1 MKAEMSF
8 TNNNPKTAVTRKTE
22 VIKCEKKQKCI
33 LFIPGF
39 LSGKNPQ
46 IKAKA
51 ELQRLFP
58 GCTVRSMAWEENEAS
73 WTDILWRAN
82 DATSS
87 DDAFNSFQINWNFL
101 VNSSK
106 DLLNN
111 AFFSPKNIF
120 QTRTSPSKRIVSK
133 WFDAYRN
140 AGAAAVS
147 LSMII
152 AAMPKKEQEN
162 LVLVGHSLG
171 AYIVVKT
178 LESLFLRKMKI
189 NQAILLGAAIDS
201 NDPAL
206 PAACQ
211 ATIVPIEYTINYL
224 DWALAL
230 YPLVASNTALGQFGY
245 TGMQKVEMK
254 KYILFPGI
262 YHDNDRYIK
271 ELIKIREL

>member
-1 MKAEMSF
+1 MSY
-8 TNNNPKTAVTRKTE
+8 TNNNPKTTATRKTE
-22 VIKCEKKQKCI
+22 VIKCETNQKCI

-58 GCTVRSMAWEENEAS
+58 RCTVRSMAWEENESS
-73 WTDILWRAN
+73 WTDILWRTN

-87 DDAFNSFQINWNFL
+87 DKAFDSFQINWNIL

-111 AFFSPKNIF
+111 AFFSPNNIF

-140 AGAAAVS
+140 AGAAALS

-152 AAMPKKEQEN
+152 AAMPKEEQDN

-171 AYIVVKT
+171 AYIAVKT
-178 LESLFLRKMKI
+178 LENLSRRQMKI

-201 NDPAL
+201 NDSAI

-230 YPLVASNTALGQFGY
+230 YPLVASNTALGQIGY
-245 TGMQKVEMK
+245 TGTQNAELKRNN
-254 KYILFPGI
+254 LFPGL
-262 YHDNDRYIK
+262 YHDNDIYIR
-271 ELIKIREL
+271 ELIKSKERQ